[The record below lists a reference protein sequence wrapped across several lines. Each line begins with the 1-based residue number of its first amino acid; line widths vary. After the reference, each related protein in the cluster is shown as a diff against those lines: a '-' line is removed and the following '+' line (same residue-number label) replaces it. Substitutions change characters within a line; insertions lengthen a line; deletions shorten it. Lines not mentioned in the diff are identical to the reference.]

1 MQKGRKYE
9 SIQQSI
15 SKSMLLGLVTAL
27 VVAVLAPIL
36 ILHVAH
42 PSMIFHVVLHMGG
55 LTIAIFLGI
64 VSLRAYSRNTTAR
77 MLLMTVGFLTL
88 ASAEFLH
95 LLQAGV
101 IMRGQVMIPIVNV
114 ELSHVILLIVV
125 SLFGLGVLKV
135 NK

>member
-15 SKSMLLGLVTAL
+15 SKPILLGVVTAV

-36 ILHVAH
+36 IPHVAH
-42 PSMIFHVVLHMGG
+42 PSMIFHVVLHMAG

-77 MLLMTVGFLTL
+77 MLLMTVGFFTL

-114 ELSHVILLIVV
+114 ELSHIILLIVV

>member
-15 SKSMLLGLVTAL
+15 SKSILLGLVTAL

-36 ILHVAH
+36 ILHVAP
-42 PSMIFHVVLHMGG
+42 PSMIFHVVLHMVG

-114 ELSHVILLIVV
+114 ELSHIILLIVV